1 MICAI
6 ELKGYAPKERI
17 GLKIF
22 QEALKQGVYIRP
34 LGHVIYFMPP
44 YIFTQ
49 EQLKK
54 MIDTTYE
61 IVKSL

>member
-1 MICAI
+1 
-6 ELKGYAPKERI
+6 
-17 GLKIF
+17 
-22 QEALKQGVYIRP
+22 VYIRP

-54 MIDTTYE
+54 MIDTTYD
-61 IVKSL
+61 IVTQL